1 MDNLKNTFYNLPFS
15 HIYVEEEAL
24 CSPLAQKLIKKTAPI
39 VIHHYMDIFGRTH
52 QNFSI
57 QKESPALI
65 LAVKHGN
72 FIYPGAN
79 VCQSFGNSY
88 FYYTSFAMNCPFH
101 CEYCYLQGMYPSAN
115 IVLFV
120 NTEDYLKEL
129 AQLLCQHSVYLCISY
144 DTDLLALEYLTGFLE
159 HYLCFA
165 AKEPKLVTE
174 LRTKSSVLPSF
185 LFSLP
190 EELKHRLIFAYTL
203 SPQEVTERYEH
214 KTAPLSARFSAI
226 RSAGSAGFPIRLC
239 FDPLLR
245 IPNFEHIYG
254 NFISQVHAALSDIPI
269 QDASIGVFRV
279 SDSYLKQMRKNLP
292 ESGLLQY
299 PFENTQHVCHYG
311 THSSEMISFVKQ
323 QLSNWIPEEK
333 IDTLDL

>member
-24 CSPLAQKLIKKTAPI
+24 FSPLAQKLIKKTAPI

-101 CEYCYLQGMYPSAN
+101 CEYCYLQGMYSSAN

-165 AKEPKLVTE
+165 AKKHKLVTE
-174 LRTKSSVLPSF
+174 LRTKSAFLPSF

-190 EELKHRLIFAYTL
+190 E
-203 SPQEVTERYEH
+203 
-214 KTAPLSARFSAI
+214 
-226 RSAGSAGFPIRLC
+226 
-239 FDPLLR
+239 
-245 IPNFEHIYG
+245 
-254 NFISQVHAALSDIPI
+254 
-269 QDASIGVFRV
+269 
-279 SDSYLKQMRKNLP
+279 
-292 ESGLLQY
+292 
-299 PFENTQHVCHYG
+299 
-311 THSSEMISFVKQ
+311 
-323 QLSNWIPEEK
+323 
-333 IDTLDL
+333 